1 MGPRT
6 LAFTAA
12 AGVAACC
19 ALACG
24 DVKDRRPSKQHTT
37 SRAKLFGAPELVPTR
52 EGEAIRRE
60 LATSAEIRETL
71 EGVLAREIEHVQVRL
86 PKRGGPPGHV
96 TVVLKGAGQAD
107 EAGQVGQGAA
117 GPSGEAGVAGPSVGQ
132 AAGPSDEAGQV
143 GQSGQAGP
151 SGGAGQVGQAAGPS
165 DEAGQEGQS
174 GQAGPSGGALQAGQ
188 TAGLSAF
195 EIAQTRAIVAG
206 IVPVSGWTDAQTKV
220 VLAQSM
226 EVQTQSPSPKDTP
239 RDVLLALTL
248 IGFGASLGIVVDR
261 SRRRPRPS

>member
-6 LAFTAA
+6 LAFTAV

-132 AAGPSDEAGQV
+132 AAGPSDEAGQ
-143 GQSGQAGP
+143 
-151 SGGAGQVGQAAGPS
+151 
-165 DEAGQEGQS
+165 EGQS

-220 VLAQSM
+220 VLAQSV